1 MRSTG
6 CTGAGRA
13 PFAGAGDLP
22 HLLLSGA
29 EVTIA
34 AVIAAAEL
42 QCAAIEKLG
51 GRIILMAAR
60 ALAAT
65 ARMRGPLALR
75 GVA

>member
-6 CTGAGRA
+6 CTGASRA

-22 HLLLSGA
+22 RLLLSGP

-51 GRIILMAAR
+51 GRIILMAVR
-60 ALAAT
+60 DLAAA
-65 ARMRGPLALR
+65 ARMRGLLALH